1 MKTMTVRVRLWF
13 AIASLSISVLGF
25 AGCSDRSAEYQ
36 EFFERG
42 NAYQAEGRDS
52 EAIIEYR
59 NALQADPNQAAAHEA
74 LAKSYLNT
82 EQAEKG
88 FWELAETVRLD
99 PENIEARLTYAAMAL
114 AARQNDLL
122 LEQAEAIVEL
132 DPDNPDG
139 QLLLGQAYLVT
150 GQPEKAEAP
159 LQRAIELAPE
169 VGAGYAVL
177 SALYAGRGEY
187 EQAESLLREAI
198 EVEPQ
203 IEMWNLLVEQFLIQG
218 KEEEAEETLKAA
230 LEWSLGRVNPGE
242 LEADSRSDA
251 SETYV
256 ALALFYLQRERKEEA
271 VEVLEDGIEN
281 LPGEILVVQALA
293 NYYRVEGDD
302 EKADELIEEAAKINE
317 SNPEPLLLVS
327 AARARAGDADGAIEF
342 AEKALL
348 ADPGSVE
355 ARLRKAEI
363 LIDTGAR
370 SKDSERL
377 AQGKAIV
384 DEVLAEDQTNP
395 PAQIV
400 LAKYELVQGNPQGAI
415 ESARSALDA
424 QPNWSQ
430 GHFII
435 GSAYLAL
442 GDERRARGELA
453 RAVELDS
460 RLSDAQRLLIKVHLD
475 LGEYEYAIENGEK
488 YLRRRPEDDQTRT
501 RVAQSYI
508 GLGQFDQAAAVLDEI
523 PEERQ
528 SVEVLL
534 GKGRLA
540 SARGDRE
547 AGRKHVEAAEALAP
561 SDPRVLEL
569 LFVLDRDEGKVQ
581 DSVRK
586 VNRARELDP
595 NNAGLA
601 RLQGVIALSENQ
613 PELAEK
619 SLRRAIE
626 LDPTN
631 SGPYGALGSL
641 YIRSGRNEEAFEL
654 YQRLAEIQPQ
664 NAAAQYSLGVL
675 SEGQGKPADAISYY
689 ETAIQLEPSYS
700 LAKNNLAY
708 LLADTGGDLD
718 AALKLAQEAKAEMP
732 DSPSAAD
739 TLGWVLYKRGVSSA
753 AIGYLR
759 EAVRMT
765 DEDEPARGGVYYHL
779 ALAYEGAGKS
789 EAASEAYSSAL
800 DHVKRHRA
808 QGTLSADPDWAE
820 KARANLGAIQNAS

>member
-1 MKTMTVRVRLWF
+1 MKTMTVQVKLFF
-13 AIASLSISVLGF
+13 ALLSLSIPVLGSV
-25 AGCSDRSAEYQ
+25 GCSDRTAEYQ

-74 LAKSYLNT
+74 LARSYLNA
-82 EQAEKG
+82 EQAEKA

-99 PENIEARLTYAAMAL
+99 PDNTEARQTFAAMAL
-114 AARQNDLL
+114 AAGQNDLL
-122 LEQAEAIVEL
+122 LEQAEAIVGLE
-132 DPDNPDG
+132 PDNPEG

-150 GQPEKAEAP
+150 GQPDKAEAP
-159 LQRAIELAPE
+159 LRRAIELAPDI
-169 VGAGYAVL
+169 GASYAVL
-177 SALYAGRGEY
+177 SALYASQGDYDQSE
-187 EQAESLLREAI
+187 ALLREAI

-203 IEMWNLLVEQFLIQG
+203 IEMWNLLVEQFLSQG
-218 KEEEAEETLKAA
+218 KEEEAEEALKAA
-230 LEWSLGRVNPGE
+230 LEWSLTRFDE
-242 LEADSRSDA
+242 EKLEADSDSDA
-251 SETYV
+251 AVTYV
-256 ALALFYLQRERKEEA
+256 ALALFYLQREREDEA
-271 VEVLEDGIEN
+271 VALLQEGIARV
-281 LPGEILVVQALA
+281 PGEILVVQALA
-293 NYYRVEGDD
+293 NYYRVEGEG
-302 EKADELIEEAAKINE
+302 EKADELIEQAAAIDE

-327 AARARAGDADGAIEF
+327 AVRARAGDAEGAIEF

-377 AQGKAIV
+377 AEGKAIV
-384 DEVLAEDQTNP
+384 DEVLSEDQTNP

-442 GDERRARGELA
+442 GDQRRARGELA

-488 YLRRRPEDDQTRT
+488 YLRNRPEDDQTRI

-547 AGRKHVEAAEALAP
+547 AGRKHVEAAEALEP

-569 LFVLDRDEGKVQ
+569 LFVLDREEGKVQ

-619 SLRRAIE
+619 SFRRAIE
-626 LDPTN
+626 LDPMN
-631 SGPYGALGSL
+631 SGPYGALGNL
-641 YIRSGRNEEAFEL
+641 YIRSGRNDEAFGL
-654 YQRLAEIQPQ
+654 YQRLTEIQPE

-675 SEGQGKPADAISYY
+675 SEGRGKSSEAISHYQ
-689 ETAIQLEPSYS
+689 TAIEIEPSYS

-718 AALKLAQEAKAEMP
+718 TALKLAQEAKAEMP
-732 DSPSAAD
+732 DSPSASD

-800 DHVKRHRA
+800 EHVKRHRA

-820 KARANLGAIQNAS
+820 NARANLGAIQNAS